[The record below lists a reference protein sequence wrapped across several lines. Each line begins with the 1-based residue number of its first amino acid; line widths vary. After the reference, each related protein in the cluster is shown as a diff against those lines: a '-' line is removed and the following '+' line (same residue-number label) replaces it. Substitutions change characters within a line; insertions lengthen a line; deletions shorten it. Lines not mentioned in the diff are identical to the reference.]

1 MIGYAIDFVMICLI
15 IYLWYELERTKQV
28 NTILIMFLKQKY
40 DMTPEEIA
48 QEAINGVLTKDYFD

>member
-40 DMTPEEIA
+40 DMTPKEIA

>member
-15 IYLWYELERTKQV
+15 IYLWYELEQTKQV